1 MGLTTITVS
10 NLMNL
15 NRASSKMKNVIL
27 IGANGHTAKAIIPL
41 LLEQS
46 DVRLTLFLR
55 RAARVND
62 RKNDRVNIV
71 EGDATNMADLRNAI
85 SEQDIVIST
94 LGGPDLDLK
103 TANIVSV
110 MKDLGTKRII
120 AISAGGI
127 YDELPEPFNSWDKSI
142 VGHYRPSGLKTA
154 EVVEQSSLTYTVLRP
169 VWLTDKPTEE
179 FELTK
184 KGEVYK
190 GTETSR
196 ASIARFVAEVV
207 ENPDRYANEN
217 LGISQPNTDGI
228 KPAAYR

>member
-1 MGLTTITVS
+1 
-10 NLMNL
+10 
-15 NRASSKMKNVIL
+15 MKNVIL

-41 LLEQS
+41 LLAQS

-55 RAARVND
+55 RAARLND

-71 EGDATNMADLRNAI
+71 EGDAVNMADLRSAI

-94 LGGPDLDLK
+94 LGGLDLDLK

-110 MKDLGTKRII
+110 MKDVGTKRII

-142 VGHYRPSGLKTA
+142 VGNYRPAGLKMA

-169 VWLTDKPTEE
+169 VWLTDKSTEV

-196 ASIARFVAEVV
+196 ASIACFIAEVV
-207 ENPDRYANEN
+207 ENPERYANEN
-217 LGISQPNTDGI
+217 LGISQPDTEGI
-228 KPAAYR
+228 RPAAYR

>member
-1 MGLTTITVS
+1 MGLTIITAS
-10 NLMNL
+10 NLTNI

-41 LLEQS
+41 LLEQN

-62 RKNDRVNIV
+62 RKNDRVSIV
-71 EGDATNMADLRNAI
+71 EGDATNMSDLRNAI
-85 SEQDIVIST
+85 SGQDIVVST
-94 LGGPDLDLK
+94 LGGLDLDLK

-110 MKDLGTKRII
+110 MKEVGVKRII

-142 VGHYRPSGLKTA
+142 VGQYRPAGLRTA
-154 EVVEQSSLTYTVLRP
+154 EALEQSSLTYTVLRP
-169 VWLTDKPTEE
+169 VWLTDKPIKV

-196 ASIARFVAEVV
+196 ASIASFVTEVV

-217 LGISQPNTDGI
+217 LGISQPNTDGNR
-228 KPAAYR
+228 PAAYR